1 VRRRKHNR
9 GISPANPAGF
19 PPRPGRVSPFPGA
32 DPDRHPCPGPQADFD
47 DLKELLIRLNPD
59 LEEKLTE
66 LGESLDQLSPKSK
79 PAELNAPMNK
89 LGRFLKKLGDEK
101 SDLNKILGGAKK
113 GVATLQKVGKT
124 YNKIAQWLALPQV
137 PDLLLK
143 KI

>member
-1 VRRRKHNR
+1 ME
-9 GISPANPAGF
+9 
-19 PPRPGRVSPFPGA
+19 
-32 DPDRHPCPGPQADFD
+32 FD
-47 DLKELLIRLNPD
+47 E

-101 SDLNKILGGAKK
+101 SDLNKILRGAKK
-113 GVATLQKVGKT
+113 GVDTLQKVGKT